1 MIRYLGFKRV
11 MSDEIDSGVLCGKI
25 KKTEP
30 LHLWYYARIPLNCLS
45 LQLKET
51 ICSLWPGETG
61 ACITVH
67 QMSKEE
73 DCPQEQK

>member
-1 MIRYLGFKRV
+1 MPGLAL
-11 MSDEIDSGVLCGKI
+11 SSENAE
-25 KKTEP
+25 TEP
-30 LHLWYYARIPLNCLS
+30 SQSLWYHGTMSRIPLACLS

-51 ICSLWPGETG
+51 TTPFGQIKKADDGM
-61 ACITVH
+61 VH